1 MSHEY
6 IFKKKCFPGN
16 YKLENHIKNT
26 YKNDFLPVAG
36 VQVRTYLIKKTLK
49 QGLQGTLANKRHRP
63 RRPLATK
70 LQHTFRLCPCSL
82 FGKLAVIQFGNPILP
97 DGPGNKLLRG
107 QAMWPR
113 S

>member
-1 MSHEY
+1 MN
-6 IFKKKCFPGN
+6 ILKKKNVFQETTNWRITLRILTKMTFACCGRIGEDIF
-16 YKLENHIKNT
+16 
-26 YKNDFLPVAG
+26 D
-36 VQVRTYLIKKTLK
+36 KKTLK